1 MLKPAAQKSGYFSKK
16 TKWLT
21 DVVDSE
27 STTWVLVGWKRANQ
41 KLGFVKRN
49 LRGSPVKCKATAYI
63 TLIRSGLEYAA
74 IIWDPYLKK
83 DIDLLEKVQRRS
95 ARWVKSDYKWTSS
108 VTNLLTELKWAELK
122 TRRKDIRLSFL
133 YKIIN
138 SKVEICLS
146 DLDTYIVDR
155 TTRRGASSGSGFN
168 QKLFLP
174 RAKTAVRRHSFIIRS
189 VPEWNT
195 LPLDTLQSSTIDAFK
210 SKLDYRKCL

>member
-1 MLKPAAQKSGYFSKK
+1 M
-16 TKWLT
+16 
-21 DVVDSE
+21 
-27 STTWVLVGWKRANQ
+27 
-41 KLGFVKRN
+41 
-49 LRGSPVKCKATAYI
+49 
-63 TLIRSGLEYAA
+63 
-74 IIWDPYLKK
+74 
-83 DIDLLEKVQRRS
+83 
-95 ARWVKSDYKWTSS
+95 
-108 VTNLLTELKWAELK
+108 TNLLTELKWAELK

-155 TTRRGASSGSGFN
+155 TTRRGASSGSTFN

-195 LPLDTLQSSTIDAFK
+195 LPLDTLQSSSMLLRASWTPDSARRPLNYLRDVSLDALQINPSDSDSERK
-210 SKLDYRKCL
+210 S